1 MTTLIG
7 TSKLLFW
14 EFLCNFYISLVRY
27 RFWRVVCSKL
37 QAVDHMLQHPPSGAD
52 EVISSLSWQ
61 LVTAIIHNEEG
72 DGLTL

>member
-1 MTTLIG
+1 VI
-7 TSKLLFW
+7 
-14 EFLCNFYISLVRY
+14 
-27 RFWRVVCSKL
+27 CSKL

-52 EVISSLSWQ
+52 EVISALSWQ

>member
-1 MTTLIG
+1 LG
-7 TSKLLFW
+7 
-14 EFLCNFYISLVRY
+14 ISLQFLDIFSKVQILEM
-27 RFWRVVCSKL
+27 VCSKL

-52 EVISSLSWQ
+52 EVISALSWQ